1 MGWKRYLLVVGI
13 AIAAGL
19 LGAINAVAP
28 MAWAACSLPDQIS
41 GICGPGVI
49 AGPTDG
55 GVDLSIDGSDRG
67 NAGESDGGSEGGAGL
82 PLPPAPPAPL
92 SPEETDPNDNRPP
105 TRCTDAPDVCDPQL
119 VLTWNDI
126 ASFRATPPVLTLM
139 EPAGWAVKGL
149 PMNLVAAASV
159 EEIAGSL
166 LGFPAEVRFT
176 PTAFAWDYGDSQT
189 GRTATGGASWAELG
203 LPDFSATST
212 SHVYGA
218 RGEYSVTVGVE
229 LTAQYRFAGGAW
241 RPIAGSVGI
250 AGSSAPVVV
259 KSATTVLVSGSC
271 LKNPRGPG
279 C

>member
-1 MGWKRYLLVVGI
+1 MKLLRSS
-13 AIAAGL
+13 ALGL
-19 LGAINAVAP
+19 LFVIGISLSAHTSAVAGDT
-28 MAWAACSLPDQIS
+28 CSLLEIRQGTCDINVTPELS
-41 GICGPGVI
+41 P
-49 AGPTDG
+49 G
-55 GVDLSIDGSDRG
+55 GVDLTAGGSSG
-67 NAGESDGGSEGGAGL
+67 GGAGESDGDSDGGASL

-105 TRCTDAPDVCDPQL
+105 TRCTAAPDICDPNL
-119 VLTWNDI
+119 VVTWSDI
-126 ASFRATPPVLTLM
+126 ASFRATPPVLALM

-149 PMNLVAAASV
+149 PMNLVASASV

-166 LGFPAEVRFT
+166 LGFPAAVRFT

-189 GRTATGGASWAELG
+189 GRSVTGGASWAELG
-203 LPDFSATST
+203 LPEFSATST

-218 RGEYSVTVGVE
+218 RGEFTVTVGVE
-229 LTAQYRFAGGAW
+229 LTAEYRFAGGAW

-250 AGSSAPVVV
+250 TGGGTPVVV

-271 LKNPRGPG
+271 LENPRGPG